1 MGFRTVQK
9 AKTKI
14 TARYENRDTTFCI
27 DFAEPLM
34 GFARYEVSIQLS
46 QVGEGCEGAFQFA
59 CWDGQCLDINQQCD
73 GVTDC
78 SGGEDEQECPES
90 SVYDIGEEIVSYD
103 AQDFED
109 ESEDEEEE
117 DSGLFGF
124 W

>member
-1 MGFRTVQK
+1 MDGSDEDLCDFICYNME
-9 AKTKI
+9 KI
-14 TARYENRDTTFCI
+14 PMKKNCDGVPDCSEGEDENNC
-27 DFAEPLM
+27 
-34 GFARYEVSIQLS
+34 